1 MVSTLV
7 VTLRFS
13 NSKYR
18 DQNCP
23 EDITRKEHKNI
34 PYKPHSIH
42 PDSQSG
48 YTKGSV
54 YQFVIHSGRSPL
66 GCKSIGFPVGFMVGW
81 FSSKLYFL
89 TGFPVGYRRGPESH
103 WFIILYFIHGRVI
116 GLGGWVFNSTL
127 IWLFSS
133 FDFTKLG
140 LV

>member
-1 MVSTLV
+1 MTRTVLIPTFSGTHFSCNFKILKLKISGSKLSWKTL
-7 VTLRFS
+7 LS
-13 NSKYR
+13 
-18 DQNCP
+18 
-23 EDITRKEHKNI
+23 KEHKNI

-116 GLGGWVFNSTL
+116 GLGRWVL
-127 IWLFSS
+127 ILH
-133 FDFTKLG
+133 
-140 LV
+140 